1 MLVLGNLMGPFR
13 RVRRSVIVFA
23 PRPATARWIHEE
35 LVDEPYKIIVVP
47 TFAALVSRLAE
58 RVDQIAII
66 DFDAAGEE
74 DIASLL
80 SIRDTS
86 WTGELIVLGR
96 IDIEL
101 RMMLRVREMIMRPLG
116 SERLR
121 TALQKLAVD
130 VSAIAVSG
138 FEATAEIPPFR

>member
-1 MLVLGNLMGPFR
+1 MR
-13 RVRRSVIVFA
+13 RTVIVFA
-23 PRPATARWIHEE
+23 PRPATTRWIHEE
-35 LVDEPYKIIVVP
+35 LVDEPFKVVVVP
-47 TFAALVSRLAE
+47 SFAALVSRLSE

-66 DFDAAGEE
+66 DFDAVTDE
-74 DIASLL
+74 DVASLL
-80 SIRDTS
+80 AIRDTT

-101 RMMLRVREMIMRPLG
+101 RMMMRVREMFMRPLG

-130 VSAIAVSG
+130 ASSFQISG
-138 FEATAEIPPFR
+138 VEPTAEIPPFR

>member
-1 MLVLGNLMGPFR
+1 MR
-13 RVRRSVIVFA
+13 RVVIVYA
-23 PRPATARWIHEE
+23 PRAATTRWIHEE
-35 LVDEPYKIIVVP
+35 LVDEPYKVVVVP
-47 TFAALVSRLAE
+47 TFEALVSRLAE

-66 DFDAAGEE
+66 DFDATMEE

-86 WTGELIVLGR
+86 WTGELIALGR

-101 RMMLRVREMIMRPLG
+101 RMMLRVREMFMRPLG

-121 TALQKLAVD
+121 TALQKLAFD
-130 VSAIAVSG
+130 ASTIPVSG
-138 FEATAEIPPFR
+138 MESTSEMPPFR

>member
-1 MLVLGNLMGPFR
+1 MGNKR
-13 RVRRSVIVFA
+13 RVRRAVIVFA

-66 DFDAAGEE
+66 DFDAVMEE

-80 SIRDTS
+80 SIRDTT
-86 WTGELIVLGR
+86 WTGELIILGR

-121 TALQKLAVD
+121 TALQKLSVD
-130 VSAIAVSG
+130 VSAIPISG
-138 FEATAEIPPFR
+138 MESTSEMPPFR